1 MRINFSYKSFSY
13 FLIVVLFI
21 SANIMNAQQNFADLW
36 SDISETGLDA
46 QGTRYIIPE
55 SYRTLELDLQ
65 SLSTALTQVPKES
78 SISVS
83 NSGFLL
89 SLPLPDNSFITF
101 KVVESPV
108 MAEELA
114 AKYPQIKTYEE
125 HLWAE
130 LQDSFKTPIDVSLS
144 LLESLHKRWAIL
156 LRSLTDKQF
165 EKTFQ
170 HPEWGNITLSKTLA
184 LYAWHS
190 KHHLAHITELKKKM
204 GW

>member
-1 MRINFSYKSFSY
+1 MQEDPRYPIGKFDQSITVTIKMRNDFIKTIEALPLQLRMEVENLSQKQLDTPYRDGGWTIRQVVHHLPDSHINCYVRFK
-13 FLIVVLFI
+13 L
-21 SANIMNAQQNFADLW
+21 
-36 SDISETGLDA
+36 
-46 QGTRYIIPE
+46 
-55 SYRTLELDLQ
+55 
-65 SLSTALTQVPKES
+65 ALTE
-78 SISVS
+78 
-83 NSGFLL
+83 
-89 SLPLPDNSFITF
+89 DN
-101 KVVESPV
+101 
-108 MAEELA
+108 
-114 AKYPQIKTYEE
+114 PQINTYEE
-125 HLWAE
+125 HLWAG

>member
-1 MRINFSYKSFSY
+1 MQEDPRYPIGKFDQSITVTIKMRNDFIKTIEALPQQLRMEVENLSQKQLDTPYRDGGWTIRQVVHHLPDSHINCYVRFK
-13 FLIVVLFI
+13 L
-21 SANIMNAQQNFADLW
+21 
-36 SDISETGLDA
+36 
-46 QGTRYIIPE
+46 
-55 SYRTLELDLQ
+55 
-65 SLSTALTQVPKES
+65 ALTEDNPQV
-78 SISVS
+78 
-83 NSGFLL
+83 
-89 SLPLPDNSFITF
+89 
-101 KVVESPV
+101 
-108 MAEELA
+108 
-114 AKYPQIKTYEE
+114 KTYEE

>member
-1 MRINFSYKSFSY
+1 MQNDPRYPIGKFDKSITVTKEMKSEFINTIETHPSQLRKEVENLSQQQLDTPYRDSGWTVRQVIHHLPDSHINSYVRFK
-13 FLIVVLFI
+13 L
-21 SANIMNAQQNFADLW
+21 
-36 SDISETGLDA
+36 
-46 QGTRYIIPE
+46 
-55 SYRTLELDLQ
+55 
-65 SLSTALTQVPKES
+65 ALTE
-78 SISVS
+78 
-83 NSGFLL
+83 
-89 SLPLPDNSFITF
+89 DN
-101 KVVESPV
+101 
-108 MAEELA
+108 
-114 AKYPQIKTYEE
+114 PQIKTYEE

-130 LQDSFKTPIDVSLS
+130 LQDSFKTPIDVSLN

-170 HPEWGNITLSKTLA
+170 HPEWEKITLSTTLA